1 MNAGYFCAE
10 NNKRRYDY
18 DGTKNYTV
26 EVAEGGG
33 FLAYYMDN
41 LLCSAYGETPE
52 EACEIWRGW
61 LKTL

>member
-1 MNAGYFCAE
+1 MVVQ
-10 NNKRRYDY
+10 KD
-18 DGTKNYTV
+18 YTV

-52 EACEIWRGW
+52 EACENLERVVEDIISDMYMVEEYV
-61 LKTL
+61 

>member
-1 MNAGYFCAE
+1 MTLVVQ
-10 NNKRRYDY
+10 KD
-18 DGTKNYTV
+18 YTV

-52 EACEIWRGW
+52 EACENLERVVEDIISDMYMVEEYV
-61 LKTL
+61 

>member
-1 MNAGYFCAE
+1 MMVQ
-10 NNKRRYDY
+10 KD
-18 DGTKNYTV
+18 YTV

-52 EACEIWRGW
+52 EARENLERVVEDFISDMYMVEEYV
-61 LKTL
+61 

>member
-1 MNAGYFCAE
+1 MTMVVQ
-10 NNKRRYDY
+10 KD
-18 DGTKNYTV
+18 YTV

-52 EACEIWRGW
+52 EACENLERVVEDIISDMYMVEEYV
-61 LKTL
+61 

>member
-1 MNAGYFCAE
+1 M
-10 NNKRRYDY
+10 
-18 DGTKNYTV
+18 TMMVQKNYTV

-52 EACEIWRGW
+52 EACENLERVVEDFISDMYMVEEYV
-61 LKTL
+61 

>member
-1 MNAGYFCAE
+1 MTMVVQ
-10 NNKRRYDY
+10 KD
-18 DGTKNYTV
+18 YTV

-52 EACEIWRGW
+52 EACENLERVVEDFISDMYMVEEYV
-61 LKTL
+61 

>member
-1 MNAGYFCAE
+1 MMVQ
-10 NNKRRYDY
+10 KD
-18 DGTKNYTV
+18 YTV

-52 EACEIWRGW
+52 EACENLERVVEDFISDMYMVEEYV
-61 LKTL
+61 

>member
-1 MNAGYFCAE
+1 MTMVVQ
-10 NNKRRYDY
+10 KD
-18 DGTKNYTV
+18 YTV

-52 EACEIWRGW
+52 DACENLERVVEDFISDMYMVEEYV
-61 LKTL
+61 

>member
-1 MNAGYFCAE
+1 MVVQ
-10 NNKRRYDY
+10 KD
-18 DGTKNYTV
+18 YTV

-52 EACEIWRGW
+52 EACENLERVVEDFISDMYMVEEYV
-61 LKTL
+61 